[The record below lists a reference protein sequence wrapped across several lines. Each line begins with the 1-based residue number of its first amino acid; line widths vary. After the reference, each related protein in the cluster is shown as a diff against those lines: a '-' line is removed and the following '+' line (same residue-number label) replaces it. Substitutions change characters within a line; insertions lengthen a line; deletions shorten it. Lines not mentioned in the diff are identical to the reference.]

1 MAQQSARRDWKNQNL
16 LLCLEHV
23 CLIWIRS
30 ANSHTGQ
37 QHLSCTDVRR
47 QNIWRNVWRG
57 LAERWPRLG
66 LILGGELAV
75 LQARIYAQNFEMGE

>member
-37 QHLSCTDVRR
+37 QHLSCTDRPDGIVSRMW
-47 QNIWRNVWRG
+47 QGVQFAASHRG
-57 LAERWPRLG
+57 
-66 LILGGELAV
+66 
-75 LQARIYAQNFEMGE
+75 